1 MELLYGKSEEEKN
14 NRIINENS
22 HNYIMGVF
30 ILKNILTIT
39 MVIIG
44 SIIGAGFASG
54 QEINSF
60 FYKYGI
66 IGILG
71 IIISIFLISL
81 IIYKVFLIIENEN
94 INNYKNFL
102 EIIFEN
108 KKTIK
113 NNKLKIN
120 NKKNNFKL
128 NNKIKNKIKKIIT
141 KNNYKKINKLKI
153 TNNEN
158 KYLNISYITNL
169 IINIFLIISFFIMVA
184 GFGAYFN
191 QEYNMNAILGS
202 SVLAGICLIIFMNN
216 IEGVIKINKY
226 LIPILIFFMF
236 IIGIKNINNFN
247 LIEINNKKI
256 INNYLPSIISGI
268 IYASYNIILLIPV
281 LITLKNKIKKNNIFL
296 ISIFSGIVLF
306 ILSLIIYFLLIN
318 IKIDI
323 NKIEMPAVY
332 VIGKYF
338 PEFKKMYEFIILTS
352 ILTTA
357 ISEGISVLENVC
369 KNKKSYTQLAAIL
382 CITSVIFSKIG
393 FSNLINLLYPIFGV
407 LGYFQIYII
416 LKYKIKNNK
425 K

>member
-1 MELLYGKSEEEKN
+1 M
-14 NRIINENS
+14 
-22 HNYIMGVF
+22 
-30 ILKNILTIT
+30 KNILTIT

-44 SIIGAGFASG
+44 SVIGAGFASG

-81 IIYKVFLIIENEN
+81 IIYKVFLIIKKEN
-94 INNYKNFL
+94 INTYKNFL

-108 KKTIK
+108 KNIKKNNKIK
-113 NNKLKIN
+113 NNKNKLKINNEKNKIIKNKLKTNKLKIN
-120 NKKNNFKL
+120 NKK
-128 NNKIKNKIKKIIT
+128 IT
-141 KNNYKKINKLKI
+141 K
-153 TNNEN
+153 N
-158 KYLNISYITNL
+158 KYLNILNITNI

-191 QEYNMNAILGS
+191 QEYNVSQMLGS
-202 SVLAGICLIIFMNN
+202 SLLATICLIIFMNN
-216 IEGVIKINKY
+216 IEGLLKINKY
-226 LIPILIFFMF
+226 LIPILIFFMI
-236 IIGIKNINNFN
+236 IIGIKNINNLN
-247 LIEINNKKI
+247 IIEINNKKI
-256 INNYLPSIISGI
+256 INNFLPSILSGI

-296 ISIFSGIVLF
+296 ISFFSGIILF

-332 VIGKYF
+332 VIGKSF
-338 PEFKKMYEFIILTS
+338 PKFKKIYEFIIISS

-357 ISEGISVLENVC
+357 ISEGISVLEN
-369 KNKKSYTQLAAIL
+369 T
-382 CITSVIFSKIG
+382 
-393 FSNLINLLYPIFGV
+393 
-407 LGYFQIYII
+407 
-416 LKYKIKNNK
+416 
-425 K
+425 